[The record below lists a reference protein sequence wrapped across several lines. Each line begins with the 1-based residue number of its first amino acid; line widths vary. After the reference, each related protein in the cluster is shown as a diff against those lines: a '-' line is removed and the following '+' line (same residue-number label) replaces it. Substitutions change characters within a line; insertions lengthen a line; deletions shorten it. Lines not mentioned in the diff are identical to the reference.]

1 MRFIVT
7 LLVSLLSLQ
16 SLGPYAL
23 FQVQQQQLKRQMK
36 RAIKAGVPD
45 AELHRIAFAASRH
58 LRDSERVQW
67 MHEREFRLDG
77 EMYDIV
83 RSEQRGDSI
92 IHHCIRDDEETALFA
107 RLDALVREESGS
119 NPAERG
125 KSASL
130 QRLASLLYLP
140 TEACVTHTPM
150 QLSCAATQPAPAPL
164 HADLRPPD
172 PPPRSIS

>member
-77 EMYDIV
+77 DMYDIV
-83 RSEQRGDSI
+83 RSEQCGDSI
-92 IHHCIRDDEETALFA
+92 IHHCVRDDEETALFA

-140 TEACVTHTPM
+140 TETCCVRPSLHFHGTVM
-150 QLSCAATQPAPAPL
+150 QLAPAPL

-172 PPPRSIS
+172 PPPRPMS

>member
-16 SLGPYAL
+16 SLGPYVL
-23 FQVQQQQLKRQMK
+23 IQVQQQQLKRQMK
-36 RAIKAGVPD
+36 RAIKAGVPE

-83 RSEQRGDSI
+83 RSEQCGDSI

-107 RLDALVREESGS
+107 RLDELVREESGS

-130 QRLASLLYLP
+130 QRLASLPYLP
-140 TEACVTHTPM
+140 AEVGIAPTPLQRCGTLKPPASTTLHTDLPP
-150 QLSCAATQPAPAPL
+150 AT
-164 HADLRPPD
+164 
-172 PPPRSIS
+172 PPPRSVS